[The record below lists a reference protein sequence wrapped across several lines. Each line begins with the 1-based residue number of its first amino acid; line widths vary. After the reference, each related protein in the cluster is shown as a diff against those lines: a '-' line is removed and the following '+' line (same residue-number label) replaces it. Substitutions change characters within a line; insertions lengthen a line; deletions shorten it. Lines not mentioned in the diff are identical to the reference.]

1 MGHNKFLYNGYLISD
16 QNYKNR
22 QENYSY
28 QIYSMK
34 KSKFQQ
40 LHILN

>member
-1 MGHNKFLYNGYLISD
+1 MGRNKFFYNEYLISD
-16 QNYKNR
+16 QNYKNK

-28 QIYSMK
+28 QIHSMK